1 MKTSM
6 MSLSTRVPRWL
17 VRFDSGGL
25 NELAAQQKQD
35 DDSQED
41 IDSCENN
48 EWRGQAVHGCDGFL
62 RSHDTINDPRLPPQL
77 GDDPTR
83 FNSQESQRPY
93 GDNRTQKPLGIRQA
107 PALQTLPA
115 YAYCQQEHH

>member
-1 MKTSM
+1 MSDSRMKAAM
-6 MSLSTRVPRWL
+6 MSLSTGVPRLL

-41 IDSCENN
+41 IDGCEDN
-48 EWRGQAVHGCDGFL
+48 ERRSQTVHGCDGFL

-77 GDDPTR
+77 SDDPAR
-83 FNSQESQRPY
+83 FNGQESQRPR
-93 GDNRTQKPLGIRQA
+93 GDNRTQKPFGIRQA
-107 PALQTLPA
+107 P
-115 YAYCQQEHH
+115 